1 MALLL
6 RVLTY
11 CKQPPA
17 MPLEQRFDYLGG
29 TIGRN
34 ADNHFVLP
42 DVSKFISRHHC
53 RIEYSDLE
61 RCYTLTDLGSNASQV
76 GGQPVGN
83 GKTARLKQGDLINI
97 GDYQL
102 QVTVEEQAAAAPAL
116 DPFAY
121 QATPSQYSQP
131 AAASLLDN
139 PPPGNSGSAWQDPL
153 SGASILDVGPG
164 SNADPLGFHSLGIGG
179 DPLGSPFGG
188 QSQPNAY
195 QGSVSDHL
203 PAQHMPYVA
212 PNVMSRP
219 AAPPPASGFP
229 AGGGLIPDDFL
240 AHPPAAAPIPAYTPP
255 APTGGAPVSL
265 IPDDFDWLAPA
276 PAAPVAPATPAWSAP
291 VAQPAAAPILG
302 AEFDP
307 LGASPAAAPTLGA
320 NFDPLGAPLPT
331 TAAPVAPLAK
341 PPTPAAAPT
350 MAPTLGA
357 DFDPLGGPPATAGN
371 ASAVAGGLAFDP
383 LAPIGANPVAP
394 GLLGSDF
401 DPLGGSPA
409 TPGGNGAAVGSNS
422 FDPLAPVAR
431 PPAAG
436 HDDLD
441 GTMLPAARPKPGVRS
456 LPAGVAP
463 AVAPVVQ
470 PPAQSTIQPIS
481 QPVGQPMSSPAP
493 AVQAIAPTPVAP
505 PAAPV
510 AVAPV
515 QAPVAAA
522 APGSSNREVMQAL
535 LRGLGVPELKI
546 KGTDAELAELVGRML
561 RGAVAGT
568 MGVLMA
574 RSATKREIRI
584 EATML
589 AQKGNNPMKFF
600 PDPEQAMS
608 QMLTNAWAGY
618 LPGEKAIDDAFDD
631 LRAHELATI
640 AGMRAALH
648 GVLERFDPQAIEA
661 RLAVP
666 TVMDKMLASNRKAK
680 MWDQMVGLYKQMT
693 SEADDDFQRLFGEKF
708 AAAYEEQTNRLRL
721 SRKL

>member
-17 MPLEQRFDYLGG
+17 MVLEQRFDYLGG

-97 GDYQL
+97 GDYSL
-102 QVTVEEQAAAAPAL
+102 QVTVEEQAGAAAAPQL

-121 QATPSQYSQP
+121 QATPSQYNQP

-139 PPPGNSGSAWQDPL
+139 PPPGNTGSAWQDPL

-179 DPLGSPFGG
+179 DPLGGSPFGG

-203 PAQHMPYVA
+203 AAQHMPYVA

-219 AAPPPASGFP
+219 APPPASGFP

-240 AHPPAAAPIPAYTPP
+240 AHPPASAPIPAPTPAYTPP
-255 APTGGAPVSL
+255 APGGAPVSL

-276 PAAPVAPATPAWSAP
+276 PAAPPAPAAAAWQAP
-291 VAQPAAAPILG
+291 VAQPAAAPVLG

-307 LGASPAAAPTLGA
+307 LGAPPAASPALAA
-320 NFDPLGAPLPT
+320 NFDPLGAPP
-331 TAAPVAPLAK
+331 AAPLAPPAK
-341 PPTPAAAPT
+341 PVPPATTPAAGPA
-350 MAPTLGA
+350 LGA
-357 DFDPLGGPPATAGN
+357 DFDPLGGPPAAVSGTA
-371 ASAVAGGLAFDP
+371 AGGAAFDP
-383 LAPIGANPVAP
+383 LAPIGGKAAAPV
-394 GLLGSDF
+394 LGSDF
-401 DPLGGSPA
+401 DPLGGPPA
-409 TPGGNGAAVGSNS
+409 AASGASAAMGSNA

-431 PPAAG
+431 TPAG
-436 HDDLD
+436 SHDDPD
-441 GTMLPAARPKPGVRS
+441 GTMLPATRPKPGVRS
-456 LPAGVAP
+456 LPGGVAP
-463 AVAPVVQ
+463 AVQPVVAPVAPAVIQPAPVVQ
-470 PPAQSTIQPIS
+470 AVVPP
-481 QPVGQPMSSPAP
+481 V
-493 AVQAIAPTPVAP
+493 PVAP
-505 PAAPV
+505 APV
-510 AVAPV
+510 PRPAAPV
-515 QAPVAAA
+515 QAPVAAPAAAPA
-522 APGSSNREVMQAL
+522 APGSSNREVLQAL

-546 KGTDAELAELVGRML
+546 KGTDAELAEQVGRML

-680 MWDQMVGLYKQMT
+680 MWDRMVELYKQMT